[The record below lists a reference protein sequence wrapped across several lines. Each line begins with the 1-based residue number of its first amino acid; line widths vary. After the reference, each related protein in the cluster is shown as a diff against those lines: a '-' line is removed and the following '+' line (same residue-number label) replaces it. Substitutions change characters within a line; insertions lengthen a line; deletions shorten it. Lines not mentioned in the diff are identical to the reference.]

1 MSSTTRM
8 RGADGLRAF
17 ACLAVVFHHLIQR
30 LNPENLTEPFSTLHF
45 IAMRGEVGVSIF
57 FVLSG
62 ALLSHPFWMAHLA
75 GTEKPSFRDYVINR
89 AARIAPATWLNISV
103 VTIVSIL
110 AYNLPFEI
118 FRAASGM
125 LFISSFHYTT
135 FFPTE
140 LNGPLW
146 SISLEV
152 CCYLLLPIILFSII
166 RNKCNYR
173 SSMIRLVLWIS
184 FLQVL
189 NPLLIKT
196 FMTSAEQK
204 GWEFGLVGGAKQWL
218 PYWNIATFFTQFLLG
233 SLAALFLAHRKI
245 DVKPA
250 QLKFDIGAVVS
261 FFAALSLVL
270 SRLTP
275 GATDSFTQQ
284 PYVTPWFPALVAVF
298 LSCCAGSKIIWRFI
312 DNRIAVFFAKISFGV
327 YLWHYFIISIIAN
340 SYATDFQYFGVSSIS
355 RWMTLALIVL
365 LASTLIATL
374 SWFLF
379 EKPIINQVKLMR
391 NKMKSAND

>member
-173 SSMIRLVLWIS
+173 SSMIRLVLWIC

-189 NPLLIKT
+189 NPFIIKT

-204 GWEFGLVGGAKQWL
+204 GWEFGLVGGAKQ
-218 PYWNIATFFTQFLLG
+218 
-233 SLAALFLAHRKI
+233 
-245 DVKPA
+245 
-250 QLKFDIGAVVS
+250 LKFDIAAVVS

-365 LASTLIATL
+365 VASTFIATL

-391 NKMKSAND
+391 NKMKSATD

>member
-30 LNPENLTEPFSTLHF
+30 LNPENLTGLLSILHF

-62 ALLSHPFWMAHLA
+62 ALLSYPFWLAHLA
-75 GTEKPSFRDYVINR
+75 GARKPSFRDYFINR
-89 AARIAPATWLNISV
+89 AARIAPATWLNIAV
-103 VTIVSIL
+103 VTLVSTL
-110 AYNLPFEI
+110 VYNLPVEI
-118 FRAASGM
+118 FRAFSGM

-152 CCYLLLPIILFSII
+152 CCYLMLPIIIFSIV
-166 RNKCNYR
+166 RNKCTYR
-173 SSMIRLVLWIS
+173 ASATRLVLWIS
-184 FLQVL
+184 LLQLL

-218 PYWNIATFFTQFLLG
+218 PYWNIDTFFTQFLLG

-245 DVKPA
+245 NSKPA
-250 QLKFDIGAVVS
+250 QLKFDMGAVFS
-261 FFAALSLVL
+261 FIAALTVVL

-275 GATDSFTQQ
+275 GATDTFTNQ
-284 PYVTPWFPALVAVF
+284 PYVAPWFPALVAVF
-298 LSCCAGSKIIWRFI
+298 LSCCAGSKFIWRFI
-312 DNRIAVFFAKISFGV
+312 DNPFSVFFAKISFGV

-340 SYATDFQYFGVSSIS
+340 SYANDFQYFGISSIS
-355 RWMTLALIVL
+355 RWMTLAIIVL

-379 EKPIINQVKLMR
+379 ERPIINRVKLVR
-391 NKMKSAND
+391 NKLTAVND